1 MTMTAA
7 PTGEEAPPAAVAVS
21 TGKAPPPPPAGWCWF
36 KQKEC
41 VIMKLSPLVGVGESL
56 TSGRTANQNM
66 T

>member
-21 TGKAPPPPPAGWCWF
+21 TGKAPPPPAGWCWF